1 MLNVPAMTL
10 GLATL
15 YHGRQL
21 LDAPRSR
28 QLYLTAAFGVV
39 AILTYLTTAVILLV
53 LLLAWII
60 IERCGD
66 IFRQPRAWLVM
77 SLAAL
82 TLAPWA
88 VVTLKWAPVHV
99 GMVSGS
105 AFGASLSVAAPQR
118 WLFYLVG
125 LPELFSH
132 WVLGLGA
139 LGVVAGLCEHRWR
152 REVRLSLVWLI
163 VCYIAY
169 SLIAARELRYVLLL
183 GPPLVILSMI
193 GLMFG
198 LERLASILGSNVS
211 RVTLAGLGV
220 FIGLHLLAAPGVAV
234 PAMRGMEEIVAFLE
248 QVAPDERIFYEGK
261 FDGAF
266 SFYVRAHDKKLTR
279 SVTVDSKLLYA
290 AAVDPSIG
298 VVERMGSPHDV
309 VEAFRVRCGC
319 RWLVVERER
328 GGKEVAGIRYL
339 REALTGPEFQL
350 VRSFPFD
357 APQPAP
363 VRVDVYRFMLP
374 IEKPKQQQ
382 LQFPILGDETL
393 YRVKPIEQ

>member
-1 MLNVPAMTL
+1 M
-10 GLATL
+10 
-15 YHGRQL
+15 
-21 LDAPRSR
+21 
-28 QLYLTAAFGVV
+28 
-39 AILTYLTTAVILLV
+39 
-53 LLLAWII
+53 
-60 IERCGD
+60 
-66 IFRQPRAWLVM
+66 
-77 SLAAL
+77 
-82 TLAPWA
+82 
-88 VVTLKWAPVHV
+88 
-99 GMVSGS
+99 
-105 AFGASLSVAAPQR
+105 
-118 WLFYLVG
+118 
-125 LPELFSH
+125 
-132 WVLGLGA
+132 
-139 LGVVAGLCEHRWR
+139 
-152 REVRLSLVWLI
+152 

-198 LERLASILGSNVS
+198 LELLASTFGGNLS
-211 RVTLAGLGV
+211 RVRLAGLGV

-234 PAMRGMEEIVAFLE
+234 PAMRGMEDIVAFVE
-248 QVAPDERIFYEGK
+248 QVAPDQRVFYEGK

-266 SFYVRAHDKKLTR
+266 SFYIRAHDKKLTR
-279 SVTVDSKLLYA
+279 SVTLDSKLLYA
-290 AAVDPSIG
+290 TAMDPSIG
-298 VVERMGSPHDV
+298 VVEMVASPHDV

-319 RWLVVERER
+319 RWLVVEGER
-328 GGKEVAGIRYL
+328 SATEVPGVRYL
-339 REALTGPEFQL
+339 REALTGSEFQL